1 MEEIML
7 NIEYRHSASKGNTFI
22 DCPQMWIIEKIYGVK
37 TEENARMKMGHTAEE
52 AAHHALINQITDEK
66 LIISDAKGKYIER
79 DGSTIDDEYEWS
91 GKIANTFVKE
101 LNQYGKLL
109 HYQRE
114 YNGPYKDLSLPI
126 VAKTD
131 FEFNDFIVD
140 TKATAKVWRY
150 AQTATDRRQGRKGRI
165 NHNYHPKPDH
175 LRQQFLYRELF
186 GKECL
191 LLYASAWDHHTS
203 DLGDHV
209 GCLETL
215 IQAFKSIE
223 HILGIAKTKEDVVR
237 MFPLTFDNW
246 RWRYSPGA
254 EDFARKTWNNAWK

>member
-1 MEEIML
+1 ML
-7 NIEYRHSASKGNTFI
+7 KIVEHHSASAGNTFI
-22 DCPQMWIIEKIYGVK
+22 DCPQIWIIEKLYGFK
-37 TEENARMKMGHTAEE
+37 TEENARMKMGHVAEE
-52 AAHHALINQITDEK
+52 TTHHALINQITDEK
-66 LIISDAKGKYIER
+66 LITSDAKGKYMER
-79 DGSTIDDEYEWS
+79 NGATIDDEYEWS
-91 GKIANTFVKE
+91 AKIANTFVKE
-101 LNQYGKLL
+101 LKQYGKLI

-114 YNGPYKDLSLPI
+114 YNGSYKDLLLPI

-131 FEFNDFIVD
+131 FEFNDYIVD

-150 AQTATDRRQGRKGRI
+150 AQTKTEKNQGRKGKI
-165 NHNYHPKPDH
+165 NHNYHPKSDH

-186 GKECL
+186 NKECL
-191 LLYASAWDHHTS
+191 LLYASPWDNHTS

-223 HILGIAKTKEDVVR
+223 HILSIAKTKEDVVR

-254 EDFARKTWNNAWK
+254 EEVARKIWSDAWK

>member
-1 MEEIML
+1 ML
-7 NIEYRHSASKGNTFI
+7 KVIEHHSASSGNTFI
-22 DCPQMWIIEKIYGVK
+22 DCPHMWIIDKLYGF
-37 TEENARMKMGHTAEE
+37 ESEPNARMVMGLAAED
-52 AAHHALINQITDEK
+52 AGHYALSNQIIDQDSITDYSVKKYLEH
-66 LIISDAKGKYIER
+66 KGMIGNE
-79 DGSTIDDEYEWS
+79 DECDWS

-101 LNQYGKLL
+101 LKQYGDVIS
-109 HYQRE
+109 YQKE
-114 YNGPYKDLSLPI
+114 ADVPGDKYGLKFNI

-131 FEFNDFIVD
+131 FEFKNFIVD

-150 AQTATDRRQGRKGRI
+150 AATASEKKQGKRGRI

-191 LLYASAWDHHTS
+191 LLYASPWDNHTS

-209 GCLETL
+209 GYLEQL
-215 IQAFKSIE
+215 INSFKSIE
-223 HILGIAKTKEDVVR
+223 HILNIANTKEDVVR
-237 MFPLTFDNW
+237 MYPLTFDNW

-254 EDFARKTWNNAWK
+254 ESFARKIWHTAWK

>member
-1 MEEIML
+1 ML
-7 NIEYRHSASKGNTFI
+7 KVIEHHSASAGNTFI
-22 DCPQMWIIEKIYGVK
+22 DCPQMWIIEKIYGFE
-37 TEENARMKMGHTAEE
+37 TEENARMKMGHAAEE
-52 AAHHALINQITDEK
+52 AAHHALVNQITDEK
-66 LIISDAKGKYIER
+66 LITSDAKGKYIER
-79 DGSTIDDEYEWS
+79 CGDNGGTTDDEYEWTAQ
-91 GKIANTFVKE
+91 IANTFVKE
-101 LNQYGKLL
+101 LKQYGKLI

-114 YNGPYKDLSLPI
+114 YNGPYKDLCLPV

-131 FEFNDFIVD
+131 FEFNDYIVD

-150 AQTATDRRQGRKGRI
+150 APTAADRHKGRKGRI

-186 GKECL
+186 NKECL

-209 GCLETL
+209 GYLETL

-254 EDFARKTWNNAWK
+254 EAFARKIWHTAWK

>member
-1 MEEIML
+1 MF
-7 NIEYRHSASKGNTFI
+7 ASSCEDRLEF
-22 DCPQMWIIEKIYGVK
+22 
-37 TEENARMKMGHTAEE
+37 
-52 AAHHALINQITDEK
+52 
-66 LIISDAKGKYIER
+66 
-79 DGSTIDDEYEWS
+79 
-91 GKIANTFVKE
+91 
-101 LNQYGKLL
+101 
-109 HYQRE
+109 
-114 YNGPYKDLSLPI
+114 KDY
-126 VAKTD
+126 
-131 FEFNDFIVD
+131 IVD
-140 TKATAKVWRY
+140 TKATAKVCRY
-150 AQTATDRRQGRKGRI
+150 APTAADKKQGRKGRI

-186 GKECL
+186 NKECL
-191 LLYASAWDHHTS
+191 LLYASAWDNHTS

-254 EDFARKTWNNAWK
+254 EAFARKIWHTAWK

>member
-1 MEEIML
+1 MTTQAI
-7 NIEYRHSASKGNTFI
+7 NT
-22 DCPQMWIIEKIYGVK
+22 PQYFFFLMNLFQLVPLRLFFSVFLLVFAGLAFGQTFTSSNLPIVVLQTNG
-37 TEENARMKMGHTAEE
+37 A
-52 AAHHALINQITDEK
+52 
-66 LIISDAKGKYIER
+66 
-79 DGSTIDDEYEWS
+79 TIDDEYEWS
-91 GKIANTFVKE
+91 AKIANTFVKE
-101 LNQYGKLL
+101 LKQYGKLI

-114 YNGPYKDLSLPI
+114 YNGPYKDLALPV

-131 FEFNDFIVD
+131 FEFNDYIVD

-150 AQTATDRRQGRKGRI
+150 AATKAEKNQGKKGRI

-186 GKECL
+186 GKDCL
-191 LLYASAWDHHTS
+191 LLYASPWDNHTS

-209 GCLETL
+209 GYLEQL
-215 IQAFKSIE
+215 INAFKSIE

-246 RWRYSPGA
+246 RWKYSPGA
-254 EDFARKTWNNAWK
+254 ESFARKIWQNAWK

>member
-1 MEEIML
+1 ML
-7 NIEYRHSASKGNTFI
+7 KVIEHHSASAGNTFI
-22 DCPQMWIIEKIYGVK
+22 DCPQMWIIEKVYGFE
-37 TEENARMKMGHTAEE
+37 TEENARMKMGHAAEE
-52 AAHHALINQITDEK
+52 AAHHALVNQITNEND
-66 LIISDAKGKYIER
+66 IINKAKHQYIDIHGGNDA
-79 DGSTIDDEYEWS
+79 DDECGWS
-91 GKIANTFVKE
+91 QKIANTFVKE
-101 LNQYGKLL
+101 LKQYGKLI

-114 YNGPYKDLSLPI
+114 YNGPFKDLCLPV

-131 FEFNDFIVD
+131 FEFNDYIVD

-150 AQTATDRRQGRKGRI
+150 APTAADRKQGRKGRI

-186 GKECL
+186 NKECL
-191 LLYASAWDHHTS
+191 LLYASAWDNHTA

-237 MFPLTFDNW
+237 MFPLKFDNW

-254 EDFARKTWNNAWK
+254 ESFARKIWHNAWK

>member
-1 MEEIML
+1 M
-7 NIEYRHSASKGNTFI
+7 
-22 DCPQMWIIEKIYGVK
+22 PV
-37 TEENARMKMGHTAEE
+37 
-52 AAHHALINQITDEK
+52 
-66 LIISDAKGKYIER
+66 
-79 DGSTIDDEYEWS
+79 
-91 GKIANTFVKE
+91 
-101 LNQYGKLL
+101 
-109 HYQRE
+109 
-114 YNGPYKDLSLPI
+114 

-131 FEFNDFIVD
+131 FEFNDYIVD

-150 AQTATDRRQGRKGRI
+150 APTAADRHKGRKGRI

-186 GKECL
+186 NKECL

-254 EDFARKTWNNAWK
+254 EAFARKIWHTAWK

>member
-1 MEEIML
+1 ML
-7 NIEYRHSASKGNTFI
+7 KVIEHHSASAGNTFI
-22 DCPQMWIIEKIYGVK
+22 DCPQMWIIEKIYGFE
-37 TEENARMKMGHTAEE
+37 TEENARMKMGHAAEE
-52 AAHHALINQITDEK
+52 AAHHALVNQITDEK
-66 LIISDAKGKYIER
+66 LITSDAKGKYIER
-79 DGSTIDDEYEWS
+79 CGDNGGTTDDEYEWTAQ
-91 GKIANTFVKE
+91 IANTFVKE
-101 LNQYGKLL
+101 LKQYGKLI

-114 YNGPYKDLSLPI
+114 YNGPYKDLVLPV

-131 FEFNDFIVD
+131 FEFNDYIVD

-150 AQTATDRRQGRKGRI
+150 APTAAERHKGS
-165 NHNYHPKPDH
+165 PKPDH

-186 GKECL
+186 NKECL

-254 EDFARKTWNNAWK
+254 EAFARKIWHTAWK

>member
-1 MEEIML
+1 ML
-7 NIEYRHSASKGNTFI
+7 KVIEHHSASAGNTFI
-22 DCPQMWIIEKIYGVK
+22 DCPQMWIIEKIYGFE
-37 TEENARMKMGHTAEE
+37 TEENARMRMGHAAEE
-52 AAHHALINQITDEK
+52 AAHHALVNQITKEDTIK
-66 LIISDAKGKYIER
+66 LYAKGKYIER
-79 DGSTIDDEYEWS
+79 CGDNLGTTDDEYEWTAQ
-91 GKIANTFVKE
+91 IANTFVKE
-101 LNQYGKLL
+101 LKQYGKLI

-114 YNGPYKDLSLPI
+114 YNGPYKDLCLPV

-131 FEFNDFIVD
+131 FEFNDYIVD

-150 AQTATDRRQGRKGRI
+150 APTAADKHKGRKGRI

-186 GKECL
+186 NKECL

-254 EDFARKTWNNAWK
+254 EAFARKIWHTAWK